1 MRRILLPLAFL
12 LAGTAGFAQGL
23 GLDDTTV
30 SWRVKCEPVI
40 DSLYKITFSGRIS
53 EGWHIYPLE
62 SDLYPT
68 EFEFGEITGCRLD
81 GDPYEISIRDD
92 LNGNP
97 VFNEEAVFA
106 QNVILDEPTG
116 TVNGSITWMGCTSTQ
131 CASPEY
137 YDFTVK
143 IKGESDA
150 AAPAKS
156 DKAARR
162 AAKKAAKAA
171 NGGGKTI
178 ATLEAEMN
186 TGEITSADGTS
197 NGKFNWGLV
206 LEAILWGF
214 AALLTPCVFPMVPM
228 TVSFFIKG
236 ASNPAAGRFKAL
248 MYGVFIICLYTI
260 PISIIILVTRIVGGD
275 AVTADIFNWLATHW
289 LPNIIFFIIFMVFA
303 ASFFGAFEI
312 TMPSKLVNSSDRN
325 SDRKGLGGIFFMALT
340 LVLVSF
346 SCTGPIVGSVL
357 IKATQGEF
365 WEPMVAM
372 LAFSIAFALPFT
384 ILAFFPSL
392 LKNLPKSGGWLNSV
406 KVVLGFIEVALGFKF
421 LSVADQTYH
430 WGILDREV
438 SLAIWIVVFTLLGF
452 YLLGKI
458 RFKNDDKVEHVSVLR
473 LALAIAVFA
482 FVVYMIPGMF
492 GAPLKAL
499 SGYLPPI
506 TTQDFVLGQN
516 TAAPVPPQTY
526 VVAPESAADG
536 QTAEL
541 DHSHIVLPQDTGSS
555 KYGLKLP
562 LGLSGYFD
570 LEEALEAAK
579 AVGKPVFVDITG
591 HGCVNCREMESRV
604 WSDPEVLSILA
615 NDYIVVALYT
625 DDKQKLEKEDWLTTE
640 SGDVLTQ
647 LGRKNSYIAR
657 TLFGVNAQ
665 PNYVLLSPE
674 GRQLAPV
681 RGYNLD
687 VKDFVKFL
695 RSGL

>member
-1 MRRILLPLAFL
+1 MAAL
-12 LAGTAGFAQGL
+12 LAGTAAFAQGL
-23 GLDDTTV
+23 PGDGGTADWKV
-30 SWRVKCEPVI
+30 SSAGMGDNRIK
-40 DSLYKITFSGRIS
+40 LTFTGEIHD
-53 EGWHIYPLE
+53 GWHIYPLD

-68 EFEFGEITGCRLD
+68 EIVFEDPEGYTLD
-81 GDPYEISIRDD
+81 GDAYAITIPGE
-92 LNGNP
+92 LNGHE
-97 VFNEEAVFA
+97 VYFDEAVFA
-106 QNVILDEPTG
+106 QNITLTSDKAAVKG
-116 TVNGSITWMGCTSTQ
+116 YVTWMACTETQ
-131 CASPEY
+131 CSSPEY
-137 YDFTVK
+137 LNFSVNVK
-143 IKGESDA
+143 ADTGA
-150 AAPAKS
+150 AVSGSSQKAKS
-156 DKAARR
+156 DK
-162 AAKKAAKAA
+162 KAAKTKSGKSA
-171 NGGGKTI
+171 NGVGAGI
-178 ATLEAEMN
+178 ES
-186 TGEITSADGTS
+186 GDGTAAGS
-197 NGKFNWGLV
+197 GNGAEIRAAESPAKGKFNWGLV

-236 ASNPAAGRFKAL
+236 GANPAVGRFKAL
-248 MYGVFIICLYTI
+248 MYGVFIICLYTV
-260 PISIIILVTRIVGGD
+260 PISVIILITRIAGGE

-289 LPNIIFFIIFMVFA
+289 IPNILFFIIFMVFA

-312 TMPSKLVNSSDRN
+312 TMPSRLVNSSDKN
-325 SDRKGLGGIFFMALT
+325 SDRKGLGGVFFMALT

-430 WGILDREV
+430 WGLLDREV
-438 SLAIWIVVFTLLGF
+438 YLAIWIVVFTLLGF

-458 RFKNDDKVEHVSVLR
+458 RFRNDDKVEHVSVLR
-473 LALAIAVFA
+473 LALSILVFA
-482 FVVYMIPGMF
+482 FVVYMVPGMF

-506 TTQDFVLGQN
+506 TTQDFVLGQPSAAIPSPGTHDAAEG
-516 TAAPVPPQTY
+516 TAALP
-526 VVAPESAADG
+526 ADSEG
-536 QTAEL
+536 
-541 DHSHIVLPQDTGSS
+541 S

-562 LGLSGYFD
+562 LGLTGYFD
-570 LEEALEAAK
+570 LEEGLAAAG

-604 WSDPEVLSILA
+604 WSDPQVLEILRD
-615 NDYIVVALYT
+615 DYIIVALYT
-625 DDKQKLEKEDWLTTE
+625 DDKQKLEKEDWLITE
-640 SGDVLTQ
+640 NGDVLTQ

-657 TLFGVNAQ
+657 TRFGVNAQ
-665 PNYVLLSPE
+665 PNYVLLSPD
-674 GRQLAPV
+674 GDPLAPV

-695 RSGL
+695 KSGLK